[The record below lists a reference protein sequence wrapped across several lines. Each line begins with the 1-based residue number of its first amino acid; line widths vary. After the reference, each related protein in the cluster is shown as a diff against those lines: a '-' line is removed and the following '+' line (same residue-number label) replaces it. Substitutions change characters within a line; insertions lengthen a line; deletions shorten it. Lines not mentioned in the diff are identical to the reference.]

1 LLLTLL
7 DRLAVLLLI
16 LGGLNWLF
24 VGIFQIDLVAALF
37 GGQDALLSRLTYIL
51 VGASAVYVILLWRSI
66 LRRWRKESGFK
77 TQGV

>member
-1 LLLTLL
+1 MVLTLL

-66 LRRWRKESGFK
+66 LRRWRKESGFE